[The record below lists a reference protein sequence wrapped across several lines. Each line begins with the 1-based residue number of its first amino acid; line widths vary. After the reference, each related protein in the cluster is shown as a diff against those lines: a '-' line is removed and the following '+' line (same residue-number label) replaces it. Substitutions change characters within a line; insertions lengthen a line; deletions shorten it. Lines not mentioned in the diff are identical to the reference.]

1 MKTTHS
7 LHAAR
12 TNLAS
17 PWGNLDCL
25 RQQGSGTYN
34 QGLAG
39 PVGLQRAEGLN
50 NVAVFYAIV
59 VVT

>member
-1 MKTTHS
+1 MLLEPILQALGETLTA
-7 LHAAR
+7 L
-12 TNLAS
+12 
-17 PWGNLDCL
+17 P
-25 RQQGSGTYN
+25 QQGSGTHN